1 MEWCKVERRSFAKNV
16 IKFPLSQSLELVESL
31 MWADKEVDNNSNFIT
46 LLWYLESENV
56 FLEKKYFEYLT
67 QNNKIKT
74 GSFKVIKKITKCIQ
88 KTKHT
93 SKQGLSMKSG
103 SGTLICAVLNQITLF
118 SNGSDVCVCSWK
130 REINTFQFQSFSSSC
145 LFLILRRIVEWL
157 GGKTQSCRA
166 QTSLKTNL
174 APSSFY
180 NIFVLMLIKFPT
192 ISWRFYWMENLA
204 WSGDSVAAT
213 SPGRANND

>member
-31 MWADKEVDNNSNFIT
+31 MWVDKEVDNNFNFIT
-46 LLWYLESENV
+46 LLWFGEWKC
-56 FLEKKYFEYLT
+56 FLGKKYFEYLT

-103 SGTLICAVLNQITLF
+103 SGTLICAVLNHITLL

-157 GGKTQSCRA
+157 WG
-166 QTSLKTNL
+166 
-174 APSSFY
+174 
-180 NIFVLMLIKFPT
+180 
-192 ISWRFYWMENLA
+192 EN
-204 WSGDSVAAT
+204 SVM
-213 SPGRANND
+213 

>member
-31 MWADKEVDNNSNFIT
+31 MWVDKEVDNNFNFIT
-46 LLWYLESENV
+46 ILWFGEWKC
-56 FLEKKYFEYLT
+56 FLGKKYFEYLT

-103 SGTLICAVLNQITLF
+103 SGTLICCSLKSNYSLLF
-118 SNGSDVCVCSWK
+118 QWLRGSDVCVCSWK
-130 REINTFQFQSFSSSC
+130 RENNIPIKSFFLL
-145 LFLILRRIVEWL
+145 LFVFDIEKNCEWL
-157 GGKTQSCRA
+157 QG
-166 QTSLKTNL
+166 
-174 APSSFY
+174 
-180 NIFVLMLIKFPT
+180 
-192 ISWRFYWMENLA
+192 EN
-204 WSGDSVAAT
+204 SVM
-213 SPGRANND
+213 

>member
-1 MEWCKVERRSFAKNV
+1 MIIIS
-16 IKFPLSQSLELVESL
+16 ILSHFC
-31 MWADKEVDNNSNFIT
+31 D
-46 LLWYLESENV
+46 LESENV

-103 SGTLICAVLNQITLF
+103 SGTLICAVSNQITLL

-130 REINTFQFQSFSSSC
+130 REINTFQFQKFF
-145 LFLILRRIVEWL
+145 LFVFVFDIEKNCGVTL
-157 GGKTQSCRA
+157 GGELSHVELRQ
-166 QTSLKTNL
+166 
-174 APSSFY
+174 
-180 NIFVLMLIKFPT
+180 V
-192 ISWRFYWMENLA
+192 
-204 WSGDSVAAT
+204 
-213 SPGRANND
+213 

>member
-31 MWADKEVDNNSNFIT
+31 MWVDKEVDNNFNFIT
-46 LLWYLESENV
+46 LLWFGEWKC

-103 SGTLICAVLNQITLF
+103 SGNFNNLCSLK
-118 SNGSDVCVCSWK
+118 SNY
-130 REINTFQFQSFSSSC
+130 SFNEWFRRLC
-145 LFLILRRIVEWL
+145 LFMEKGNKHIPIPKFFLFVFVFDIEKNCGVTL
-157 GGKTQSCRA
+157 GGKLSHVELRQVWK
-166 QTSLKTNL
+166 QTWHPALS
-174 APSSFY
+174 
-180 NIFVLMLIKFPT
+180 T
-192 ISWRFYWMENLA
+192 IYLS
-204 WSGDSVAAT
+204 
-213 SPGRANND
+213 